1 VEVNHQEESA
11 MRKTSMI
18 AAAVAAA
25 SLLAAGCGSSDS
37 SSKDNESASA
47 ASGSSTKSTKKYKV
61 FLSNNY
67 MGNEW
72 RPQMVNAAKII
83 AGSPKYADRVDLQI
97 RNVELTPAKQIASL
111 QTIIRQKP
119 DAIMVD
125 AASPT
130 ALNATLEQ
138 ACKAGILVVSFD
150 QIADTPCAYKMP
162 QDYEA
167 EATDMVNWLGTVL
180 KGKGNILMDTGL
192 PGIAIS
198 ETFLKTWK
206 KVLAEKYPGIKV
218 VGTFSSQYAPG
229 PELQGVSSALAQ
241 NSKIDGILSGGYIT
255 SDIKAFQ
262 RAGRKPVPATGLN
275 VNGSMQQCEKLKL
288 ACYFIG
294 APSFVSGMAIENI
307 VKILDKSETVE
318 KSVPY
323 WTTNYVSTAGD
334 VDFEHVQQT
343 DRVKAGESYFPD
355 ESPSLITPI
364 TYGPSELTAASVL
377 GG

>member
-1 VEVNHQEESA
+1 VEVNHHKENA
-11 MRKTSMI
+11 MRKASI
-18 AAAVAAA
+18 AAVALVTCLVAV
-25 SLLAAGCGSSDS
+25 GCGSSS
-37 SSKDNESASA
+37 SNNSS
-47 ASGSSTKSTKKYKV
+47 SGSSAKNGKKYKV

-72 RPQMVNAAKII
+72 RPQMVNAAKLI
-83 AGSPKYADRVDLQI
+83 ASSPKYADRVNLQV

-130 ALNATLEQ
+130 ALNTTLEQ
-138 ACKAGILVVSFD
+138 ACRAGILVVTFD

-162 QDYEA
+162 QDYKA

-198 ETFLKTWK
+198 ETFLKVWK
-206 KVLAEKYPGIKV
+206 QTLAEKYPGIKV

-229 PELQGVSSALAQ
+229 PELQGVSAALAQ
-241 NSKIDGILSGGYIT
+241 NPKIDGILSGGYIT
-255 SDIKAFQ
+255 SDIKALQ
-262 RAGRKPVPATGLN
+262 RAGRKPVPATGLD
-275 VNGSMQQCEKLKL
+275 VNGNMQQCEKMKL
-288 ACYFIG
+288 QCFFIG
-294 APSFVSGMAIENI
+294 APSFVSGMAVENI
-307 VKILDKSETVE
+307 VKILDKSDTVP
-318 KSVPY
+318 KDRPY
-323 WTTNYVSTAGD
+323 WTTNYVSTAGN
-334 VDFEHVQQT
+334 
-343 DRVKAGESYFPD
+343 VKFDHLQEAQVVKPGVSYFPS

-364 TYGPSELTAASVL
+364 TYGPSELTASSVL

>member
-1 VEVNHQEESA
+1 MHSA
-11 MRKTSMI
+11 SM
-18 AAAVAAA
+18 AAAA
-25 SLLAAGCGSSDS
+25 LAACLVATGCGSGSSDS
-37 SSKDNESASA
+37 GGSSASA
-47 ASGSSTKSTKKYKV
+47 SSAKSAKKYKV

-72 RPQMVNAAKII
+72 RPQMVNAAKLV
-83 AGSPKYADRVDLQI
+83 ASSPQYADRVGLEI

-111 QTIIRQKP
+111 QTIIRSKP

-138 ACKAGILVVSFD
+138 ACKAGILVVTFD

-167 EATDMVNWLGTVL
+167 EAKDMVNWLGTVL

-198 ETFLKTWK
+198 ETFVKVWK
-206 KVLAEKYPGIKV
+206 QTLAERYPGIKV
-218 VGTFSSQYAPG
+218 VGTYSSQYAPG
-229 PELQGVSSALAQ
+229 PELQGVSAALAQ
-241 NSKIDGILSGGYIT
+241 NPKIDGILSGGYIT
-255 SDIKAFQ
+255 SQIKAFQ
-262 RAGRKPVPATGLN
+262 RAGRKPVPATGLD
-275 VNGSMQQCEKLKL
+275 VNGNMQQCEQLKL
-288 ACYFIG
+288 PCFFIG
-294 APSFVSGMAIENI
+294 APSFVSGMAVENI
-307 VKILDKSETVE
+307 VKILDKSSEVP
-318 KSVPY
+318 KSKPY

-334 VDFEHVQQT
+334 FDFDHSQTVQA
-343 DRVKAGESYFPD
+343 VKSGESYFPE

-364 TYGPSELTAASVL
+364 TYGPAELTASGVL

>member
-1 VEVNHQEESA
+1 
-11 MRKTSMI
+11 MRKASI
-18 AAAVAAA
+18 LAAALTA
-25 SLLAAGCGSSDS
+25 SLVAAGCGSSSDKS
-37 SSKDNESASA
+37 SS
-47 ASGSSTKSTKKYKV
+47 SGSSTSASSGAKSTKKYKV

-72 RPQMVNAAKII
+72 RPQMENAAKVI
-83 AGSPKYADRVDLQI
+83 AGSDKYKDRVDLQI
-97 RNVELTPAKQIASL
+97 RNVDLTPAKQIASL

-138 ACKAGILVVSFD
+138 ACKTGILVVTFD

-167 EATDMVNWLGTVL
+167 EAKDMVHWLGTVL

-198 ETFLKTWK
+198 TTFVKVWK
-206 KVLAEKYPGIKV
+206 QTLAAEYPAIKV

-229 PELQGVSSALAQ
+229 PELQGVSAALAQ
-241 NSKIDGILSGGYIT
+241 NPKIDGILSGGYIT

-262 RAGRKPVPATGLN
+262 RAGRKPVPATGLD
-275 VNGSMQQCEKLKL
+275 VNGNAQQCEKLRL
-288 ACYFIG
+288 PCFFIG
-294 APSFVSGMAIENI
+294 APSFVSGMAVENI
-307 VKILDKSETVE
+307 VKILDKSGNVS
-318 KSVPY
+318 KSTPY

-334 VDFEHVQQT
+334 VQFDHTQEAKV
-343 DRVKAGESYFPD
+343 VKEGESIYAN

-364 TYGPSELTAASVL
+364 TYGPPELTAQSVL

>member
-1 VEVNHQEESA
+1 
-11 MRKTSMI
+11 MRKTSI
-18 AAAVAAA
+18 AMAALAAC
-25 SLLAAGCGSSDS
+25 LVAAGCGSSS
-37 SSKDNESASA
+37 DNGASTG
-47 ASGSSTKSTKKYKV
+47 SGQSGKNYKI

-72 RPQMVNAAKII
+72 RPQMENAAKII
-83 AGSPKYADRVDLQI
+83 AASDKYKDRVDLQI

-138 ACKAGILVVSFD
+138 ACKAGILVVTFD

-162 QDYEA
+162 QNYEA
-167 EATDMVNWLGTVL
+167 EAKDMVNWLGTVL

-198 ETFLKTWK
+198 QTFLRVWK
-206 KVLAEKYPGIKV
+206 QTLAQEYPGIKV

-241 NSKIDGILSGGYIT
+241 NPKIDGILSGGYIT
-255 SDIKAFQ
+255 SDIKALQ
-262 RAGRKPVPATGLN
+262 RAGRKPVPATGLD
-275 VNGSMQQCEKLKL
+275 VNGNMQQCEKLKL
-288 ACYFIG
+288 PCFYIG

-307 VKILDKSETVE
+307 VKILDKSATVP
-318 KSVPY
+318 KSKPY
-323 WTTNYVSTAGD
+323 WTTNYVSTFGNINFQHEQD
-334 VDFEHVQQT
+334 LEV
-343 DRVKAGESYFPD
+343 VKAGKSYFPS

-364 TYGPSELTAASVL
+364 TYGPSELTASAVL